1 MSPRTPIINP
11 SRYFTRA
18 DRPSLKIAVGIVMLD
33 ALLTT
38 LFVWWFVQQ
47 IFAQVELSASE
58 REIVTSEANGMLP
71 VVFFGVFL
79 GWLLGSAIIHA
90 FMWFA
95 GADRGLAATLAV
107 TGEAVIVS
115 IVLMP
120 LVVGGTVAVIGRVP
134 SDPNAAVEFM
144 RQVANRQIPI
154 LLLVGFVNVL
164 WSGVVQAIGLSE
176 VHDITLGKTLLVVI
190 GLGLLGLLI
199 G

>member
-11 SRYFTRA
+11 DRYFGRA

-47 IFAQVELSASE
+47 IFAQIELSASE

-79 GWLLGSAIIHA
+79 GWLLGSAIVHA
-90 FMWFA
+90 LMWFA
-95 GADRGLAATLAV
+95 GADRGFEATLAV
-107 TGEAVIVS
+107 TGEASMVN